1 MDERADVLLESECS
15 DADLAAVAEVFADVG
30 IPAEVAG
37 AYVRR
42 SAAEL
47 PWLVII
53 GVGAWATG
61 TFLKAALQGAGD
73 EAGRA
78 GWRALM
84 RLVKALYEARAGSRV
99 SEGTVSIQAE
109 EPRVEISLPPDL
121 PDLAYQQL
129 WETESPDAPLSGILM
144 WDNETQAWINALAR
158 KLRCAYPGCQDA
170 ATEGRTRRLTESRTE
185 RRDFCDLHASAA
197 DSGDPQAWA

>member
-1 MDERADVLLESECS
+1 
-15 DADLAAVAEVFADVG
+15 VAEVFADVG

-129 WETESPDAPLSGILM
+129 WEIESPDAPLSGILR
-144 WDNETQAWINALAR
+144 DNGRRPGSMRWRAA
-158 KLRCAYPGCQDA
+158 RCALPRLPDA
-170 ATEGRTRRLTESRTE
+170 ATQGRTRL
-185 RRDFCDLHASAA
+185 
-197 DSGDPQAWA
+197 